1 MTTRYLPDVHIERQ
15 ATRLLNRYERE
26 FEAVT
31 EPPVPVEDIADGL
44 LELGILWDSVT
55 EAAGTSTLAG
65 LEPRECM
72 IKFNESRRQ
81 VFEETPGLY
90 NTVLG
95 HEVGHWQLHVDHD
108 LAAQQQLPNLDHVY
122 ECLYQES
129 ACTQGT
135 KETQA
140 HRFMA
145 ILLMPYHLLWE
156 AVSDVELTSW
166 PNLYRLREL
175 FQVTISALTIRL
187 ERLGVLYV
195 ATDGQL
201 YPSLQEYHGQTR
213 LAL

>member
-1 MTTRYLPDVHIERQ
+1 MTTRYLPDVRIERQ
-15 ATRLLNRYERE
+15 AARLLNRYERE
-26 FEAVT
+26 FEVVT
-31 EPPVPVEDIADGL
+31 EPPVPVEDIADVL
-44 LELGILWDSVT
+44 LELGILWGPVS
-55 EAAGTSTLAG
+55 EAAGTTTLAG
-65 LEPRECM
+65 LEPSECM

-95 HEVGHWQLHVDHD
+95 HEVGHWELHVDRN
-108 LAAQQQLPNLDHVY
+108 LEAQRQLPNLDQRY

-129 ACTQGT
+129 TCTSGP

-140 HRFMA
+140 HRFMGF
-145 ILLMPYHLLWE
+145 LLMPTSLLWE
-156 AVSDVELTSW
+156 SVRDVELTSW

-175 FQVTISALTIRL
+175 FEVTISALKIRL

-195 ATDGQL
+195 AEDGQL

>member
-44 LELGILWDSVT
+44 LELGILWDSLT

-65 LEPRECM
+65 LEPHERM
-72 IKFNESRRQ
+72 IKFNEARRQ
-81 VFEETPGLY
+81 VFEKTPGLY

-95 HEVGHWQLHVDHD
+95 HEVGHWEMHVEHN
-108 LAAQQQLPNLDHVY
+108 LAAQQQLPNLDQVY

-129 ACTQGT
+129 TCTQGP

-145 ILLMPYHLLWE
+145 FLIMPSNLLWE
-156 AVSDVELTSW
+156 AVSGVELTSW

-175 FQVTISALTIRL
+175 FQVTIPALTIRL
-187 ERLGVLYV
+187 ERLGVLHV
-195 ATDGQL
+195 AADGQL

>member
-1 MTTRYLPDVHIERQ
+1 MTTRYWPDVHIERQ
-15 ATRLLNRYERE
+15 AIRLLNRYERA

-44 LELGILWDSVT
+44 LELRILWDSVT

-65 LEPRECM
+65 LEPHERM
-72 IKFNESRRQ
+72 IKFNEARRQ

-95 HEVGHWQLHVDHD
+95 HEVGHWEMHVDHN
-108 LAAQQQLPNLDHVY
+108 LAAQQQLPNLDQVY

-129 ACTQGT
+129 TCAQGP

-145 ILLMPYHLLWE
+145 FLLMPSQLLWE
-156 AVSDVELTSW
+156 AIRDVDLTSW
-166 PNLYRLREL
+166 TNLYRLREL
-175 FQVTISALTIRL
+175 FQVTISVLTIRL

-195 ATDGQL
+195 ATDSRL